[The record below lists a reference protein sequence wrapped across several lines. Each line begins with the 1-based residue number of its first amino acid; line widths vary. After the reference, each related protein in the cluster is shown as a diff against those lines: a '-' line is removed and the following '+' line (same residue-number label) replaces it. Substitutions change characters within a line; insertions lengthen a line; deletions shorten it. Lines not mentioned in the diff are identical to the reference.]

1 MEIPAG
7 LSSKSKSIVTKKK
20 KSPKIPKFLI
30 IILLV
35 LLGLGT
41 LSFFC
46 LYLPAQALV
55 KEVDK
60 TKSVAGHLQSSL
72 ADKDLNQSKQAL
84 LDLRQQITEVDKK
97 LNLMA
102 YLRAIPVANNYYKD
116 AKTLVK
122 VGYDSLDTGDILI
135 QAAEPYADFLGLK
148 GAGTSSAQTTE
159 DRINFLTQSIESIL
173 PHFDT
178 ISNKIT
184 EIDQLLATIDIG
196 RYPETYKY
204 IPIHQNFNKVRQL
217 VGEFQ
222 NYVSNG
228 KPILSKSSW
237 LLGKDKPRNYLVI
250 FQNDA
255 ELRPSGGF
263 WTAYTTLKVDKG
275 KITAG
280 SSSNIY
286 DLDDKISSTTP
297 APRLIKSY
305 HINVPYLN
313 LRDSNLS
320 PDFPT
325 DAKIFLEQYY
335 KAMGKKTEFDAVIAL
350 DTKILVDIVKVLE
363 KIDTQVGT
371 FTAKADNRCNGCPNI
386 IYELEWIAGRP
397 RDFILKDRKGFLGP
411 VMHAILANAMGSEKA
426 KLAPLAS
433 AFFTNLNEKHVLF
446 YFTDP
451 EIQQAA
457 QQANIAGH
465 ITQTPEHI
473 DYFHLNDANF
483 ASAKSNLFITQKIL
497 HEIESKNDQVRHKLT
512 ITYTNPFKASNCNL
526 EKGDLCLNAAAYR
539 NLFRVYTPIG
549 SKLEKITGSEVEPV
563 QYEELGKQVFEGF
576 YGNKYPLYASSSSKV
591 TVEYISA
598 VKPSKDYTLFLQ
610 KQPGTKAVEY
620 ELKVNGRSTDTFSW
634 VADKTI
640 KLAL

>member
-1 MEIPAG
+1 MEIPAA
-7 LSSKSKSIVTKKK
+7 LTPKQKKVVIK
-20 KSPKIPKFLI
+20 KSPHRLPKILLI
-30 IILLV
+30 ILAVI
-35 LLGLGT
+35 LGLGV
-41 LSFFC
+41 LSFFF
-46 LYLPAQALV
+46 LYLPAIALV
-55 KEVDK
+55 KEVNQTK
-60 TKSVAGHLQSSL
+60 TVADRLKVSL
-72 ADKDLNQSKQAL
+72 SDKDLNQSKQVMTE
-84 LDLRQQITEVDKK
+84 LREQIKEVDKK

-116 AKTLVK
+116 AKTLIK
-122 VGYDSLDTGDILI
+122 VGNDSLDTGDILI

-178 ISNKIT
+178 INSKVT
-184 EIDQLLATIDIG
+184 EIDQLLATININ
-196 RYPETYKY
+196 RYPETYKD
-204 IPIHQNFNKVRQL
+204 IQVHQSFNKIKEM

-305 HINVPYLN
+305 HVNVPYLN

-325 DAKIFLEQYY
+325 DAKIFLDQYY
-335 KAMGKKTEFDAVIAL
+335 KVMGKRTEFDAVIAL
-350 DTKILVDIVKVLE
+350 DTKILVDIIKVLE
-363 KIDTQVGT
+363 KVDTQVGT
-371 FTAKADNRCNGCPNI
+371 FTAKEDSRCNGCPNI

-397 RDFILKDRKGFLGP
+397 RNFILADRKGFLGP
-411 VMHAILANAMGSEKA
+411 VMHAILANAMGSEKT
-426 KLAPLAS
+426 KIAPLAS

-451 EIQQAA
+451 EIQKAA
-457 QQANIAGH
+457 EQANIAGH
-465 ITQTPEHI
+465 ITQTSENI

-497 HEIESKNDQVRHKLT
+497 HEIDSKSDHVKHKFT

-539 NLFRVYTPIG
+539 NLFRIYTPIG
-549 SKLEKITGSEVEPV
+549 SKLEKITGSEVEPQ

-576 YGNKYPLYASSSSKV
+576 YGNKYPLYANSSSKV
-591 TVEYISA
+591 TVEYTSS
-598 VKPSKDYTLFLQ
+598 VKPSKDYTLLLQ
-610 KQPGTKAVEY
+610 KQPGTKAVDY
-620 ELKVNGRSTDTFSW
+620 ELKVNGRTVDTFSW

>member
-1 MEIPAG
+1 MEIPAA
-7 LSSKSKSIVTKKK
+7 LTPKQKKVVIK
-20 KSPKIPKFLI
+20 KSPHRLPKILLI
-30 IILLV
+30 ILAVI
-35 LLGLGT
+35 LGLGV
-41 LSFFC
+41 LSFFF
-46 LYLPAQALV
+46 LYLPAIALV
-55 KEVDK
+55 KEVNQTK
-60 TKSVAGHLQSSL
+60 TVADRLKVSL
-72 ADKDLNQSKQAL
+72 SDKDLNQSKQVMTE
-84 LDLRQQITEVDKK
+84 LREQIKEVDKK

-116 AKTLVK
+116 AKTLIK
-122 VGYDSLDTGDILI
+122 VGNDSLDTGDILI

-178 ISNKIT
+178 INSKVT
-184 EIDQLLATIDIG
+184 EIDQLLATININ
-196 RYPETYKY
+196 RYPETYKD
-204 IPIHQNFNKVRQL
+204 IQVHQSFNKIREM

-305 HINVPYLN
+305 HVNVPYLN

-325 DAKIFLEQYY
+325 DAKIFLDQYY
-335 KAMGKKTEFDAVIAL
+335 KVMGKRTEFDAVIAL
-350 DTKILVDIVKVLE
+350 DTKILVDIIKVLE
-363 KIDTQVGT
+363 KVDTQVGT
-371 FTAKADNRCNGCPNI
+371 FTAKEDSRCNGCPNI

-397 RDFILKDRKGFLGP
+397 RNFILADRKGFLGP
-411 VMHAILANAMGSEKA
+411 VMHAILANAMGSEKT
-426 KLAPLAS
+426 KIAPLAS

-451 EIQQAA
+451 EIQKAA
-457 QQANIAGH
+457 EQANIAGH
-465 ITQTPEHI
+465 ITQTSENI

-497 HEIESKNDQVRHKLT
+497 HEIDSKSDHVKHKFT

-539 NLFRVYTPIG
+539 NLFRIYTPIG
-549 SKLEKITGSEVEPV
+549 SKLEKITGSEVEPQ

-576 YGNKYPLYASSSSKV
+576 YGNKYPLYANSSSKV
-591 TVEYISA
+591 TVEYTSS
-598 VKPSKDYTLFLQ
+598 VKPSKDYTLLLQ
-610 KQPGTKAVEY
+610 KQPGTKAVDY
-620 ELKVNGRSTDTFSW
+620 ELKVNGRTVDTFSW

>member
-1 MEIPAG
+1 MIRP
-7 LSSKSKSIVTKKK
+7 
-20 KSPKIPKFLI
+20 
-30 IILLV
+30 
-35 LLGLGT
+35 
-41 LSFFC
+41 
-46 LYLPAQALV
+46 
-55 KEVDK
+55 
-60 TKSVAGHLQSSL
+60 KSVAGHLQSSL

-320 PDFPT
+320 PDFTT

-335 KAMGKKTEFDAVIAL
+335 KAMCKKTEFYAVIAL

-539 NLFRVYTPIG
+539 NLFR
-549 SKLEKITGSEVEPV
+549 SL
-563 QYEELGKQVFEGF
+563 
-576 YGNKYPLYASSSSKV
+576 
-591 TVEYISA
+591 
-598 VKPSKDYTLFLQ
+598 
-610 KQPGTKAVEY
+610 
-620 ELKVNGRSTDTFSW
+620 
-634 VADKTI
+634 
-640 KLAL
+640 